1 MYLSFKISPSNLY
14 LSDICYL
21 KSFAYRICLP
31 KCICPSKFVHQ
42 KYITIHSSWF
52 NTKDQSLCIHI
63 HSCWNFD
70 DDAIPIPFQFVCL
83 SNFVNA
89 IIHLCFSDLYFSICI
104 CLALIDVCILFEM
117 LLFICILYLY
127 FCVLYVFYMCLQIQI
142 ELRTDSPNNQAPL
155 IARITFI
162 TPPPVFM

>member
-1 MYLSFKISPSNLY
+1 MM
-14 LSDICYL
+14 
-21 KSFAYRICLP
+21 
-31 KCICPSKFVHQ
+31 
-42 KYITIHSSWF
+42 
-52 NTKDQSLCIHI
+52 
-63 HSCWNFD
+63 
-70 DDAIPIPFQFVCL
+70 PFQFVCL

-155 IARITFI
+155 IARVHIDLR
-162 TPPPVFM
+162 